1 MKRLLL
7 LALATS
13 VAACG
18 GNRTTVGQAPAET
31 PPAAPTPA
39 AAATPTEL
47 PLRAHSER
55 DGSQYYYFTVKKEN
69 RTLYQIRAD
78 ANDSVRSTAGDARSE
93 FVRPHVTFFEKAG
106 SKLVADAPQ
115 AVAEERTQ
123 TVRLTGGV
131 RARTS
136 DGTTLTSD
144 VLVYDKRT
152 ERMRADGNV
161 VIARPSGEEIR
172 GPHVDADLTLS
183 QLHMGP
189 PR

>member
-1 MKRLLL
+1 M
-7 LALATS
+7 
-13 VAACG
+13 
-18 GNRTTVGQAPAET
+18 
-31 PPAAPTPA
+31 
-39 AAATPTEL
+39 
-47 PLRAHSER
+47 
-55 DGSQYYYFTVKKEN
+55 KKEN

-78 ANDSVRSTAGDARSE
+78 ANDSERSRAGDARSD
-93 FVRPHVTFFEKAG
+93 FLRPHVTFFEKAG
-106 SKLVADAPQ
+106 SRLVADAPE

-123 TVRLTGGV
+123 TVRLDGGV
-131 RARTS
+131 HARAS

-152 ERMRADGNV
+152 ERVRADGNV
-161 VIARPSGEEIR
+161 VISRPGGEEIR

>member
-1 MKRLLL
+1 VKRLLAFG
-7 LALATS
+7 LAAFLT
-13 VAACG
+13 ACG
-18 GNRTTVGQAPAET
+18 GNRAPDPA
-31 PPAAPTPA
+31 PSPAASASPS
-39 AAATPTEL
+39 AAATSP

-55 DGSQYYYFTVKKEN
+55 DAAQYYYFTVKKEN

-78 ANDSVRSTAGDARSE
+78 ANDSIRSTAGDARSE
-93 FVRPHVTFFEKAG
+93 FVRPHITFFEKAG
-106 SKLVADAPQ
+106 SKLVADAPK

-123 TVRLTGGV
+123 TVVLAGGV
-131 RARTS
+131 HARTT

-152 ERMRADGNV
+152 ERVRADGNV
-161 VIARPSGEEIR
+161 VITRTGGEEIR